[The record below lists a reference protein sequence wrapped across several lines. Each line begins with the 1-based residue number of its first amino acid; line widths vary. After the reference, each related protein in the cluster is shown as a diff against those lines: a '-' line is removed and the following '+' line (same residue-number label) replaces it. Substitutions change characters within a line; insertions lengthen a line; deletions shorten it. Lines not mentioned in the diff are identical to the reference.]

1 MTQTQNSYPYLHP
14 YPYQEPIEKTTAGAR
29 LARSTS
35 LATSVSDA
43 AAPTAKSARHE
54 CNERQTGA
62 AQVRVAPAA
71 HARGIQSASDLIAW
85 SEIGRA
91 QRVEGTAA
99 RRPQT
104 PPAPRGQGT
113 GATPSNIARPGGL
126 DVLMLGAPRELTRCL
141 DAATRARR
149 HADATSS
156 APRSPNAGVT

>member
-1 MTQTQNSYPYLHP
+1 MTQTQNSSPYLHQ
-14 YPYQEPIEKTTAGAR
+14 YPYQEPIEKTTTGAR

-35 LATSVSDA
+35 LATSVPDA

-91 QRVEGTAA
+91 QGVEGTAA
-99 RRPQT
+99 R
-104 PPAPRGQGT
+104 
-113 GATPSNIARPGGL
+113 I
-126 DVLMLGAPRELTRCL
+126 
-141 DAATRARR
+141 DAATRERQ
-149 HADATSS
+149 HVDATSS